1 VQLPRIRTLIQA
13 ALRNANVADL
23 SALVDAAVMGNTEE
37 VIVIQSTFSQHS
49 VNMQST
55 FSEEVRP

>member
-13 ALRNANVADL
+13 ALRNANVAAL

-37 VIVIQSTFSQHS
+37 VIVIQ
-49 VNMQST
+49 
-55 FSEEVRP
+55 